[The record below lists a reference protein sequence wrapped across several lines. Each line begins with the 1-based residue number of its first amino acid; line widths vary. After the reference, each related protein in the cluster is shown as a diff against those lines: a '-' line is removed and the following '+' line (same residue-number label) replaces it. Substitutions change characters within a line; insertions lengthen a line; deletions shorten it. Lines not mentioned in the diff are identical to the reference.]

1 MSLCKTL
8 LNNNLQHFLEIS
20 RFWTNNPHEHFN
32 EPGGELF
39 CTRLKNSISNTIR
52 LDDKRKNL
60 LKKYIRESP
69 ARNGDPLF
77 VSRRGNPISSR
88 QLDRLMKHYAGKAK
102 LPEDKAHWHTLKHSI
117 EVHLAESGADVKEL
131 QNYPGHK
138 KIDSTM
144 VYFQFTTKQQ
154 DAFYNKIAGSH
165 QIV

>member
-88 QLDRLMKHYAGKAK
+88 QLDRLTQVRQLFFKYIVISKSYII
-102 LPEDKAHWHTLKHSI
+102 LTLFFLTTFF
-117 EVHLAESGADVKEL
+117 VFY
-131 QNYPGHK
+131 QGHP
-138 KIDSTM
+138 DF
-144 VYFQFTTKQQ
+144 YFF
-154 DAFYNKIAGSH
+154 
-165 QIV
+165 